1 MARRKIKEG
10 HLGDMAY
17 KAEMDHEVQMARSD
31 LYKIAKYAVELHD
44 MLKQVSEQQGIEGWQ
59 QSKITKAA
67 DYLGSVYHSMDYDT
81 NVEMNE
87 DRFGAI
93 KNMVSKGA
101 RAANKA
107 FSTVQFKQKARDAA
121 RLALKVETQRAEN
134 YNLADDLLR
143 KAKLDPENID
153 RAIDNAITTARS
165 FDKFQGYSTADLK
178 QKIDLLKNDKK
189 ILTKAQNTIGS
200 YYSLRDVI
208 LLVGML
214 IILLSALQGNNQS
227 EKVDE
232 DDVEEGNAFGKAARD
247 AKLNGDDE
255 FEVDGKTYKVQEGKK
270 KSKPDYLDFDGDG
283 NKKEPMKKALKDK
296 KKSAN
301 ESMLRTITQALKYKA
316 GKIGVANISP
326 KAMNL
331 AETMITKDL
340 KQLHTDFKKKVV
352 AEGQFGEI
360 THTDEDAT
368 MSEVLVKGM
377 GVYRMD
383 QLEQRLKDRLNNV
396 LQLIDRGEPDQA
408 AKLLDPNSSTYKSL
422 MVMMKAYAEAHDE
435 LAFGDQS
442 TSASIGEAKDTHKTK
457 DGRTAKKGLYY
468 NVNKRKKAGTSR
480 PASSSKAPKPKD
492 WKNAAKTAKS

>member
-81 NVEMNE
+81 NVEMHE

-143 KAKLDPENID
+143 KAKLDPENIN

-165 FDKFQGYSTADLK
+165 FDNIQGYSTADLK

-296 KKSAN
+296 KKNAN

-316 GKIGVANISP
+316 GKIGAANISP

-422 MVMMKAYAEAHDE
+422 MIMMKAYAEAHDE

-442 TSASIGEAKDTHKTK
+442 TSAGIGEAKDTHKTK

-468 NVNKRKKAGTSR
+468 YVNKRKKAGTSR
-480 PASSSKAPKPKD
+480 SKSSSKAPKPKD

>member
-10 HLGDMAY
+10 HLGDMAF

-87 DRFGAI
+87 DRFDTI
-93 KNMVSKGA
+93 KTMVSRGA

-143 KAKLDPENID
+143 KAKLDPENIN

-165 FDKFQGYSTADLK
+165 FDNIQGYSTADLK

-214 IILLSALQGNNQS
+214 IILLSTLQGNNQS

-232 DDVEEGNAFGKAARD
+232 DDVEEGNEFSGELAKAKAAG
-247 AKLNGDDE
+247 KKE
-255 FEVDGKTYKVQEGKK
+255 FEVDGKKYKVQEGKPIAK
-270 KSKPDYLDFDGDG
+270 KDYDGDG
-283 NKKEPMKKALKDK
+283 KIESPKDEWKGSRDKAIKQSTAK

-301 ESMLRTITQALKYKA
+301 ESMLRTITQAINYKA
-316 GKIGVANISP
+316 GKIGAANVTP

-340 KQLHTDFKKKVV
+340 KKLQADFKKRVI

-422 MVMMKAYAEAHDE
+422 MVMMNAYAEAHDE
-435 LAFGDQS
+435 LAFGDHS
-442 TSASIGEAKDTHKTK
+442 TSAGIGEARIPKNCWPGHKKVGTK
-457 DGRTAKKGLYY
+457 PGTGRNKGKR
-468 NVNKRKKAGTSR
+468 VNKCKKI
-480 PASSSKAPKPKD
+480 
-492 WKNAAKTAKS
+492 

>member
-442 TSASIGEAKDTHKTK
+442 TSAGIGEAKDTHKTK

-468 NVNKRKKAGTSR
+468 YVNKRKKAGTSR
-480 PASSSKAPKPKD
+480 SASSSKAPKPKD

>member
-87 DRFGAI
+87 DRFDAI
-93 KNMVSKGA
+93 KTMVSKGA
-101 RAANKA
+101 RVANKA
-107 FSTVQFKQKARDAA
+107 IKTVEFKQKVRDAVK
-121 RLALKVETQRAEN
+121 LALKVETQRAEN

-165 FDKFQGYSTADLK
+165 IDNIKGYSTADLK

-214 IILLSALQGNNQS
+214 IILLNALQDNNQS

-232 DDVEEGNAFGKAARD
+232 DDVEEGNEFSGALAQAKKDGK
-247 AKLNGDDE
+247 DE
-255 FEVDGKTYKVQEGKK
+255 FEVDGKKYKVQEGKK
-270 KSKPDYLDFDGDG
+270 IADKDFDGDG
-283 NKKEPMKKALKDK
+283 KVESPKDEWKGSRDKAIKQSMAK

-301 ESMLRTITQALKYKA
+301 ESMLRTITQAINYKA
-316 GKIGVANISP
+316 GKIGAANVTP
-326 KAMNL
+326 KAINL

-340 KQLHTDFKKKVV
+340 KRLQADFKKRVI

-435 LAFGDQS
+435 LAFGDHS
-442 TSASIGEAKDTHKTK
+442 TSAGIGEAKDTHKTK
-457 DGRTAKKGLYY
+457 DSRTAKK
-468 NVNKRKKAGTSR
+468 KK
-480 PASSSKAPKPKD
+480 
-492 WKNAAKTAKS
+492 

>member
-408 AKLLDPNSSTYKSL
+408 ARLLDPNSSTYKSL